1 MDRVEFYRDCVCK
14 LLTAE
19 VAKEKE
25 NPEIENQLIFDK
37 ERDRYL
43 FLDVGWQD
51 HERIYACFIHLD
63 IRAGK
68 IWIQRN
74 MTELD
79 IAEELVSLGVAKE
92 DIIIGLLPPYQ
103 RPYTGYGT
111 TDLATLT

>member
-1 MDRVEFYRDCVCK
+1 MERLEFYRECICK
-14 LLTAE
+14 FLTAE
-19 VAKEKE
+19 IFKEQE
-25 NPEIENQLIFDK
+25 NPDIENQLIFDK

-43 FLDVGWQD
+43 LLDVGWQD

-63 IRAGK
+63 IKIGK

-74 MTELD
+74 MTEVD
-79 IAEELVSLGVAKE
+79 IAEELVNMGVPKE

-111 TDLATLT
+111 TDLATPV

>member
-1 MDRVEFYRDCVCK
+1 MERVEHYRKCICK
-14 LLTAE
+14 LLTEECEKGAE
-19 VAKEKE
+19 
-25 NPEIENQLIFDK
+25 NTDIESQLIFDR

-43 FLDVGWQD
+43 LLDIGWQD

-63 IRAGK
+63 IKESK

-74 MTELD
+74 MTEVD
-79 IAEELVSLGVAKE
+79 IAEELVNMGIPKE

-111 TDLATLT
+111 TGLATSA